1 MPIPLILP
9 IFQVDAFAGARFKG
23 NPAAVCPLD
32 SWLPDETLQAIA
44 AENNLSET
52 AFFVPGGEGGY
63 ELRWFTPAIEV
74 DLCGH
79 ATLATA
85 HCLFTHLGHQGKSVT
100 FGSRSGL
107 LTVAREGEEYTLD
120 FPIDNI
126 VPVAAPTVLKEA
138 LQVEPV
144 DVLMGRD
151 DLLAVLPSEAD
162 IIKLSP
168 DFRLLKAIQCRG
180 VIATAPGSTTDFVS
194 RCFYPNAGIEEDPVT
209 GSAHTTM
216 VPYWAERLSKQEL
229 TARQLSKRGGN
240 LRCTMLGERVAISG
254 KAVTYLK
261 GEIFVSPLKA

>member
-1 MPIPLILP
+1 MPSPAIYP
-9 IFQVDAFAGARFKG
+9 IYQVDAFASERFKG
-23 NPAAVCPLD
+23 NPAAVCPMEA
-32 SWLPDETLQAIA
+32 WLPDATLQAIA

-52 AFFVPGGEGGY
+52 AFFVPGGEGDY

-85 HCLFTHLGHQGKSVT
+85 HCLFRHLGHKGKSIT

-107 LTVAREGEEYTLD
+107 LTVTQEGVEYMLD

-126 VPVAAPTVLKEA
+126 ETAVAPRVLMEA
-138 LQVEPV
+138 LGAEPV
-144 DVLMGRD
+144 EVLMGRD
-151 DLLAVLPSEAD
+151 DFLVVLESEAEVA
-162 IIKLSP
+162 KLSP
-168 DFRLLKAIQCRG
+168 DFRLLKQVRCRG

-194 RCFYPNAGIEEDPVT
+194 RCFYPNAGVEEDPVT

-216 VPYWAERLSKQEL
+216 TPYWAERLSKQEL
-229 TARQLSKRGGN
+229 TARQLSQRGGS

-254 KAVTYLK
+254 RAVTYMK
-261 GEIFVSPLKA
+261 GEIFV